1 MMNGKSHGYQNRL
14 VEHQGRLYYERFSKA
29 QRVQHLVLL
38 TSFTLLI
45 LTGMPL
51 LFPDSWVVQKMFW
64 LEGSF
69 SLRGII
75 HRIAAVGLLLVSVYH
90 IFFCLFS
97 ARGNSDL
104 QEMILR
110 KQDLLDMY
118 TMILYNIGKR
128 DRPPSFGWFNFIEK
142 FEYYAV
148 VWGSAIMLF
157 TGAALWFPVHATVLF
172 PRWVLDIIRVIHGF
186 EAILA
191 FLAIIIWHMYNVHLN
206 PEVFPMS
213 RVWLNGRME
222 LEFLRSHH
230 KLEYERMLAELPPDK
245 ACRVR
250 EQLGEQEPE
259 LEQERAAAS
268 T

>member
-1 MMNGKSHGYQNRL
+1 MNGEHRGYTKRL
-14 VEHQGRLYYERFSKA
+14 VEHQSKLYYERFSKA
-29 QRVQHLVLL
+29 QRIQHFLL
-38 TSFTLLI
+38 IASFTLLI
-45 LTGMPL
+45 LTGLPL
-51 LFPDSWVVQKMFW
+51 LFPDSWVVRSMFW

-75 HRIAAVGLLLVSVYH
+75 HRTAAVALLLVSVYH

-97 ARGNSDL
+97 ARGNRDL
-104 QEMILR
+104 REMILR

-118 TMILYNIGKR
+118 AMILYNTGKR
-128 DRPPSFGWFNFIEK
+128 EKSPSSGRFNFIEK

-148 VWGSAIMLF
+148 VWGSAIMLL
-157 TGAALWFPVHATVLF
+157 TGAALWFPVHATILF

-230 KLEYERMLAELPPDK
+230 RLEYKRLLTELPSEH
-245 ACRVR
+245 ARRVR
-250 EQLGEQEPE
+250 EQLGEQQPEPA
-259 LEQERAAAS
+259 RAA
-268 T
+268 